1 MPCGERELRLG
12 MPQRDEESLID
23 DMRATIRADRERAA
37 ARTPK
42 PVDPP
47 APVAPPAVE
56 PGKSM
61 LRRLLG
67 R

>member
-1 MPCGERELRLG
+1 MAQRE
-12 MPQRDEESLID
+12 EESLLE

-37 ARTPK
+37 ARVARP
-42 PVDPP
+42 PQPPP
-47 APVAPPAVE
+47 APVPEQAPPPVE
-56 PGKSM
+56 QPKTR

>member
-1 MPCGERELRLG
+1 

-37 ARTPK
+37 ARMPK
-42 PVDPP
+42 PVD
-47 APVAPPAVE
+47 APPRAE
-56 PGKSM
+56 PGPVPEPPRSR

>member
-1 MPCGERELRLG
+1 MA
-12 MPQRDEESLID
+12 QKDEESLIE

-37 ARTPK
+37 ARAPK
-42 PVDPP
+42 APAPP
-47 APVAPPAVE
+47 APVVAASVEAP
-56 PGKSM
+56 KKR

>member
-1 MPCGERELRLG
+1 MPPRE
-12 MPQRDEESLID
+12 EESLIE

-37 ARTPK
+37 ARAPK
-42 PVDPP
+42 PPKSPEPP
-47 APVAPPAVE
+47 RQAEPEPPVPARSV
-56 PGKSM
+56 

>member
-1 MPCGERELRLG
+1 MT
-12 MPQRDEESLID
+12 QRDEESLID

-37 ARTPK
+37 ARAPK
-42 PVDPP
+42 PPDPP
-47 APVAPPAVE
+47 AQAEPAAE
-56 PGKSM
+56 PAKKR

>member
-1 MPCGERELRLG
+1 MA
-12 MPQRDEESLID
+12 RDEESLID

-37 ARTPK
+37 ARAPK
-42 PVDPP
+42 PAEPAEPP
-47 APVAPPAVE
+47 AQVAVPVEAP
-56 PGKSM
+56 KTR

>member
-1 MPCGERELRLG
+1 
-12 MPQRDEESLID
+12 
-23 DMRATIRADRERAA
+23 MRATIRADRERAA

-47 APVAPPAVE
+47 APAAPPAVE

>member
-1 MPCGERELRLG
+1 

-23 DMRATIRADRERAA
+23 DMRAAIRADRERAA
-37 ARTPK
+37 ARASR
-42 PVDPP
+42 PVEPP
-47 APVAPPAVE
+47 PRVEPVVAPE
-56 PGKSM
+56 PPRSR